1 MEDKC
6 QNNST
11 VKTIEELHPSMNDDV
26 AERERGIQDTVISSR
41 TRLVEPPRMIV
52 HLWFEAGIYKGGQ
65 IREHALLASTLSVKQ
80 MI

>member
-1 MEDKC
+1 
-6 QNNST
+6 
-11 VKTIEELHPSMNDDV
+11 
-26 AERERGIQDTVISSR
+26 
-41 TRLVEPPRMIV
+41 MIV